1 MAKDYDVAHPQTSPA
16 CFRHLGDVIYGSG
29 KEPRYRTEFYEP
41 YMHYPGKII
50 AIPGNHDGEVFAG
63 TDPETLHAFVRN
75 FCRPTPSV
83 PAVAGTVFRQM
94 VAQPG
99 VYWRLTAP
107 FLDLIGLYSNVAE
120 NPGFI

>member
-1 MAKDYDVAHPQTSPA
+1 MQDSESFLVGKDPTDIELLWQGIWNYVRIYDLDVM
-16 CFRHLGDVIYGSG
+16 LGCASF
-29 KEPRYRTEFYEP
+29 E
-41 YMHYPGKII
+41 
-50 AIPGNHDGEVFAG
+50 G

-99 VYWRLTAP
+99 VYSIEQIMAMPRW
-107 FLDLIGLYSNVAE
+107 
-120 NPGFI
+120 